1 MFVFILP
8 LLFFGISNGDALNT
22 FHNEMEA
29 GAEWHHVG
37 KQPLD
42 PDAKQIDIDGNIY
55 WKLKWK
61 KEIESDGK
69 K

>member
-1 MFVFILP
+1 MFLFILP
-8 LLFFGISNGDALNT
+8 ILFFGITNQDALHT
-22 FHNEMEA
+22 FKAEQDK

-61 KEIESDGK
+61 EDK
-69 K
+69 

>member
-1 MFVFILP
+1 MIALFLIP
-8 LLFFGISNGDALNT
+8 LFFTVAHADALDT
-22 FHNEMEA
+22 FKNEHDR

-42 PDAKQIDIDGNIY
+42 PNAKQIDINGDIY

-61 KEIESDGK
+61 DTE
-69 K
+69 